1 MKCKEKNYWF
11 LFFNRSTH
19 SEVFCKILKFKQN
32 SQEYTYDGGF
42 CFNKVIKCSA
52 TFRSFHISRKLRKHK
67 SSASSE
73 TFTTSFFFTWQG
85 LVFTTYFCTF
95 FICNSVITKL
105 WSKLCQLSTVHLR
118 FGGRIFWKTGNKFL
132 NCVRNQSHY
141 CKPTEYSLAKR
152 DINKNKKQENSH
164 NGI

>member
-52 TFRSFHISRKLRKHK
+52 TFRSFHISRKRRKHK

-73 TFTTSFFFTWQG
+73 TFTTSFFLPGRVLSSPHISVHFSFATALSQSCG
-85 LVFTTYFCTF
+85 VNCANSRQYIFVLVGGSFE
-95 FICNSVITKL
+95 KL
-105 WSKLCQLSTVHLR
+105 EIS
-118 FGGRIFWKTGNKFL
+118 F
-132 NCVRNQSHY
+132 
-141 CKPTEYSLAKR
+141 
-152 DINKNKKQENSH
+152 
-164 NGI
+164 

>member
-1 MKCKEKNYWF
+1 MNTRTMVASALTKS
-11 LFFNRSTH
+11 LSVLQPLG
-19 SEVFCKILKFKQN
+19 VFTFHENEGNI
-32 SQEYTYDGGF
+32 
-42 CFNKVIKCSA
+42 KVLLLAGHLLQVI
-52 TFRSFHISRKLRKHK
+52 
-67 SSASSE
+67 
-73 TFTTSFFFTWQG
+73 FFTWQG